1 MTTMVQKAAVLM
13 TIFFAGLMLWWLV
26 AVFADDPSLSDE
38 IERGNSLLAQ
48 GEFERALEAYA
59 SLGEVPEGMFRTAI
73 TLYFQ
78 AKAEKNETRKVHLYR
93 DCVKVL
99 IAVAALSE
107 GNRQLHSLLD
117 LWKANCLSQLGFYDL
132 AITQY
137 AEAAKNTS
145 NSQMAI
151 ANLATL
157 ENHALEL
164 QNTVSKREESERET
178 RLEYLAI
185 GQNLL
190 ELSDRKEVE
199 PILQYLAQ
207 RKFQIQ
213 IDLLGSEP
221 SLSEI
226 KDLGSEI
233 QQDANNGK
241 YDRNVQQN
249 FSYYV
254 SRIRAL
260 LHLHESLWSSDWID
274 HFKNTQTDCNDNLD
288 VWLEKF
294 GKGLLPKDYFPLA
307 VAQKEHREWESF
319 LCSWLLSR
327 NPSERHASASKPDDS
342 DLDLYE
348 IKSSIHQLLVELPG
362 VRVSMDDDEV
372 SAQMVGAAIEH
383 LRDVLRV
390 LKSNPLG
397 TASTLEIH
405 KLLTKAALSLI
416 VPHEEAKQPPP
427 PPTPE
432 DSPEQNRVEDKHIT
446 KGILDATRRQEQQ
459 HHKSGGTINRPK
471 NIGW

>member
-13 TIFFAGLMLWWLV
+13 TIFFAGLMLWWLI
-26 AVFADDPSLSDE
+26 AVFAGDPSLSDE
-38 IERGNSLLAQ
+38 IERGDSLLAQ

-73 TLYFQ
+73 ALYFQ

-99 IAVAALSE
+99 VAVAALSE
-107 GNRQLHSLLD
+107 GNRQRHSH

-132 AITQY
+132 AMTQY

-145 NSQMAI
+145 NSPMAI
-151 ANLATL
+151 AANLATL

-164 QNTVSKREESERET
+164 RNTVSKREESEKET

-185 GQNLL
+185 AQNLL
-190 ELSDRKEVE
+190 ELSDQKEVK
-199 PILQYLAQ
+199 PILQDLAQ

-213 IDLLGSEP
+213 IDLLGSDP

-226 KDLGSEI
+226 KNLGAEI

-241 YDRNVQQN
+241 YDRNIQQN

-254 SRIRAL
+254 SRIRSL
-260 LHLHESLWSSDWID
+260 LHLHESLWSNDWNA
-274 HFKNTQTDCNDNLD
+274 HFKKTQTDCDENLD
-288 VWLEKF
+288 VWLKEF
-294 GKGLLPKDYFPLA
+294 GKGLLSKDYFPLA
-307 VAQKEHREWESF
+307 VAQKDHREWESF

-327 NPSERHASASKPDDS
+327 NLSERSASASKPDDL
-342 DLDLYE
+342 DLDF
-348 IKSSIHQLLVELPG
+348 KSSIHQLLVELPG
-362 VRVSMDDDEV
+362 VRVSMEDDEV

-383 LRDVLRV
+383 LGEG
-390 LKSNPLG
+390 LKVVESNPPNP
-397 TASTLEIH
+397 ASTLAIH
-405 KLLTKAALSLI
+405 KSLTKAALSLI

-427 PPTPE
+427 PPHEEP
-432 DSPEQNRVEDKHIT
+432 PHREQNRVEDKHIT

>member
-73 TLYFQ
+73 VLYFQ
-78 AKAEKNETRKVHLYR
+78 AKAEKNETRQVHLYR
-93 DCVKVL
+93 DCVKNL

-107 GNRQLHSLLD
+107 GNRQLHSH

-132 AITQY
+132 AMTQY
-137 AEAAKNTS
+137 AEVAKNTS
-145 NSQMAI
+145 NSQIAI

-164 QNTVSKREESERET
+164 QNAVLKREENERET

-185 GQNLL
+185 GQNFL
-190 ELSDRKEVE
+190 ELSDRKEVK
-199 PILQYLAQ
+199 PILQDLAQ

-213 IDLLGSEP
+213 NEIDLLGSDP
-221 SLSEI
+221 SLNEI
-226 KDLGSEI
+226 RDLGREI

-260 LHLHESLWSSDWID
+260 LHLHESLWGNDWIE
-274 HFKNTQTDCNDNLD
+274 HFKNTQTDCNENLD
-288 VWLEKF
+288 VWLEEF

-307 VAQKEHREWESF
+307 VAQHREWESF

-327 NPSERHASASKPDDS
+327 NPSERPASASKPN

-372 SAQMVGAAIEH
+372 SAQMVSAAIEH
-383 LRDVLRV
+383 LGEG
-390 LKSNPLG
+390 LKVVESNPPDP
-397 TASTLEIH
+397 ASTLAIH
-405 KLLTKAALSLI
+405 QSLTKAALSLI

-427 PPTPE
+427 PPPPE
-432 DSPEQNRVEDKHIT
+432 DPPKQNRVEDKHIT

-459 HHKSGGTINRPK
+459 QRKSGGTTNRPK